1 MQTGDLGV
9 AGWFANW
16 TQRHERWLAGA
27 LRGSGV
33 GFDLRPTIWLAYVRL
48 RDTALEAVEADL
60 ASSAPKVSRPAPY
73 PGVTRI
79 GGYAPRSRC
88 PTGAGFPGPA
98 RS

>member
-60 ASSAPKVSRPAPY
+60 ASSALRCPARPPTRV
-73 PGVTRI
+73 VTRI